1 MISGVYRINNVLTND
16 CYIGKSNK
24 ASHRLSQHRCHLN
37 RGTHPNQ
44 LLLNSYTQYG
54 ARKFEFDVI
63 EKCPN
68 EMLLCR
74 ETYWITKLNP
84 TLNINLPKQK
94 KCKYHLNQYFQK
106 LIRRK
111 ICFEYQKETQKR
123 KRCEIEPIWLLDAGM
138 KVQSISNERLRNAT
152 NLSFKTISQLRHSI
166 DMPAANTLAITPLL
180 RCFIVFV
187 PKVIADEIRVSWNYV
202 HEINKS

>member
-1 MISGVYRINNVLTND
+1 MRSGVYRINNVVTND

-24 ASHRLSQHRCHLN
+24 ASQRLSQHRCYLN

-63 EKCPN
+63 ENCSN

-84 TLNINLPKQK
+84 TLNINLPNQT

-106 LIRRK
+106 LITKK
-111 ICFEYQKETQKR
+111 ICFEYQKKTQTR
-123 KRCEIEPIWLLDAGM
+123 KKCEIEPIWLLDAGM
-138 KVQSISNERLRNAT
+138 KVCGITNERMSNVT
-152 NLSFKTISQLRHSI
+152 NLSPKIISQLRHSI
-166 DMPAANTLAITPLL
+166 DIPPVSILARKSSL
-180 RCFIVFV
+180 RCFIIFV